1 MAGLRQPRRS
11 QEVTFKKLRG
21 LRAALRALRVEK
33 RRDRLSTRRKRST
46 AANLPRQT
54 PPKPLPLPLPT
65 ERGVTQERTEVARR
79 CTEFFGGDSCDRA
92 PLVRPRVLPGWLG
105 KVRGWPAA
113 LKQEP
118 EKALQ
123 KLGDRI
129 GEDVEA
135 GDAAIA
141 GREEAAQARA
151 LQRVKQII
159 TFIEDVNGARRSLY
173 GTLVVR
179 AQDRKLDDEWAS
191 QFFRRSARAP
201 RVKKPEAPADKPV

>member
-1 MAGLRQPRRS
+1 M
-11 QEVTFKKLRG
+11 
-21 LRAALRALRVEK
+21 
-33 RRDRLSTRRKRST
+33 
-46 AANLPRQT
+46 
-54 PPKPLPLPLPT
+54 
-65 ERGVTQERTEVARR
+65 
-79 CTEFFGGDSCDRA
+79 
-92 PLVRPRVLPGWLG
+92 RPRVLPGWLG